1 MEATLNTLRSPPD
14 GLFWSEPFALDSDFT
29 KEDPLA
35 LDYLAQQV
43 GLWLFLTASRLR
55 RAGRSATRWLCT
67 GLHLVSAYEHGHPRL
82 CERLAGVTALMR
94 TASSWRSYRQSLNVV
109 NPKFGTPCAPFPF
122 NDPDDWE
129 A

>member
-14 GLFWSEPFALDSDFT
+14 GLFWSEPFALDSDFK

-43 GLWLFLTASRLR
+43 GLWLFLGFTTPTN
-55 RAGRSATRWLCT
+55 RAQCYPMVLY

-82 CERLAGVTALMR
+82 CEHLAGVTALMR
-94 TASSWRSYRQSLNVV
+94 TASSWRSYRQRLNVV
-109 NPKFGTPCAPFPF
+109 NPKFGTPCAFPF